1 MGYYTSKCEKSQNHC
16 TLMAILH
23 QDVSAA
29 FLLHNISPFIAIIF
43 SIRQGDPLA
52 AFLFVLYLEPF
63 LVKLKANFQGL
74 KVAHFREAS
83 FGYMDDVNVL
93 SSRLSDITRVNTITL
108 TYEAAAG
115 ALFNRNRKTL
125 FLGLGSWAGR
135 QYWPLDWLKAAPSI
149 KVLGF
154 DIHPTFSASVEATWD
169 RVLAGFRSTVRSWA
183 GHHLPT
189 LLQRIQV
196 LEVYVSS
203 KLCPSYTSSSS
214 CSSIPLQNLGGFCMG
229 S

>member
-1 MGYYTSKCEKSQNHC
+1 
-16 TLMAILH
+16 MAILH

-154 DIHPTFSASVEATWD
+154 DIHPTFSASVEATGD
-169 RVLAGFRSTVRSWA
+169 RVLASIRSTLRSWA
-183 GHHLPT
+183 GRCLPA
-189 LLQRIQV
+189 LLQRVRV

-203 KLCPSYTSSSS
+203 
-214 CSSIPLQNLGGFCMG
+214 
-229 S
+229 